1 MSTLNLTN
9 LLASQVNGY
18 AAYDNNF
25 SYENLKR
32 ITYVTAANGLF
43 RVEKTPV
50 AIFKTRL
57 EEYKKPIPGLNPM
70 SEGPE
75 LLIPKMPFRFIQQA
89 LSFYLDVYDKDKTE
103 ASLLFF
109 WNKDN
114 VRLPEK
120 YSDGND
126 VKGLLVDGQFIAYC
140 PKQKNSS
147 GLSEFHMDPMVD
159 WLRSNT
165 AILCESHSHH
175 TMNAFF
181 SGTDD
186 ANENATQFY
195 LVWGKIKD
203 KHPQVAFR
211 YCSGDAKVK
220 ICPSALIDWP
230 MIKERTITEL
240 TCDVEGFVPEQYI
253 EESETIFPG
262 PFPKIDYPSDWM
274 GQHTKATIAAS
285 KYSYGKKSPYSYG
298 KGKTYISDKN
308 GALEQMSFDPYYDD
322 DEAWYNSMLD
332 RASGGAGK
340 NYSYGPME
348 DAEIIKF
355 DEPSDAI
362 LKNDINDNVMDLTA
376 DYTLLGY
383 DRVIE
388 NALDAVKRAK

>member
-25 SYENLKR
+25 NYENLKR

-50 AIFKTRL
+50 AIFKTKL
-57 EEYKKPIPGLNPM
+57 EEYKKSIPGLNLM

-211 YCSGDAKVK
+211 YCSGDAKIK
-220 ICPSALIDWP
+220 ICPSVLIDWP
-230 MIKERTITEL
+230 MIKESTTVEY
-240 TCDVEGFVPEQYI
+240 TCDMEGFQPEQYV
-253 EESETIFPG
+253 EESETIFP
-262 PFPKIDYPSDWM
+262 
-274 GQHTKATIAAS
+274 
-285 KYSYGKKSPYSYG
+285 
-298 KGKTYISDKN
+298 
-308 GALEQMSFDPYYDD
+308 
-322 DEAWYNSMLD
+322 
-332 RASGGAGK
+332 
-340 NYSYGPME
+340 
-348 DAEIIKF
+348 
-355 DEPSDAI
+355 
-362 LKNDINDNVMDLTA
+362 DINLPT
-376 DYTLLGY
+376 Y
-383 DRVIE
+383 
-388 NALDAVKRAK
+388 KP